1 MLYIENIHAGYGPKE
16 VVHGVTVQ
24 VREGQFLGLIGP
36 NGSGKSTLLRVA
48 GGVLPFSRGSV
59 TLNGDDIRKIPKR
72 SLARTLAVLPQ
83 NFNVDFP
90 FTVREIVAMGRFPY
104 IAFLGRETAHD
115 LQIIAQAMELAD
127 VTELADRVITEL
139 SGGERQRAYI
149 AMCLAQEPSIL
160 LLDEP
165 TSHLD
170 ITHQISILDL
180 IRSLNRRQG
189 LTVMAVF
196 HDLNLAAEYCD
207 NLLVLNQG
215 KMDAVGPA
223 QDILTAPR
231 IAKIYQTTVYIEK
244 NHVSGKPHIVVSAG
258 TSSFCKE

>member
-1 MLYIENIHAGYGPKE
+1 
-16 VVHGVTVQ
+16 
-24 VREGQFLGLIGP
+24 
-36 NGSGKSTLLRVA
+36 
-48 GGVLPFSRGSV
+48 
-59 TLNGDDIRKIPKR
+59 
-72 SLARTLAVLPQ
+72 LPQ
-83 NFNVDFP
+83 NFTVDFP

-104 IAFLGRETAHD
+104 IAFLGRETPRD

-127 VTELADRVITEL
+127 VTELADGVITEL
-139 SGGERQRAYI
+139 SGGERQRAFI
-149 AMCLAQEPSIL
+149 AMCLAQEPGIL

-180 IRSLNRRQG
+180 IRSLNRQRG

-215 KMDAVGPA
+215 KMDAAGPP

-231 IAKIYQTTVYIEK
+231 IARIYQTAVYIEK
-244 NHVSGKPHIVVSAG
+244 NNVSGKPHIVVSAG
-258 TSSFCKE
+258 TSSFCKG